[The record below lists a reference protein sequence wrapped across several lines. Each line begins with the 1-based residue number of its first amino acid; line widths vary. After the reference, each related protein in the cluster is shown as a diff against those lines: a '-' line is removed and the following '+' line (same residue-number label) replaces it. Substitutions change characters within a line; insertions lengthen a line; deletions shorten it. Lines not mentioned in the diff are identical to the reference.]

1 MYHQN
6 IPPHLISQISGKP
19 IPKNNL
25 IMASSGVY
33 YNKEDLIQLIS
44 SNKNPICVVTGK
56 ILTERIEDI
65 NANISNFDEND
76 DTI

>member
-1 MYHQN
+1 
-6 IPPHLISQISGKP
+6 
-19 IPKNNL
+19 
-25 IMASSGVY
+25 MASSGVY
-33 YNKEDLIQLIS
+33 YNKEDLMHLIS